1 MRTGLLFVPFAL
13 LLAADSRLA
22 ERERLVSESMEN
34 RGIRDSAV
42 LRAMRDTPRHEF
54 MPQHVRRYAYE
65 DRPVPIGYDQTIS
78 QPSLVAFMTES
89 LDVNRNHRVLEIGT
103 GSGYQ
108 AAVLAAVA
116 KEVYTIEIVP
126 ELARSSSETLKRLGY
141 KNVSTREGN
150 GYLGWPE
157 HAPFDRIILTAAPPE
172 LPQAL
177 VDQLKPGGKLIAPV
191 GRTSEE
197 QELMLVEKSKSGK
210 VKRRSIL
217 LVRFVPMVQH
227 PATQ

>member
-1 MRTGLLFVPFAL
+1 MRTCLLLIPFAL
-13 LLAADSRLA
+13 LLAADERMA
-22 ERERLVSESMEN
+22 ERERLVSESMEG
-34 RGIRDSAV
+34 RGIRNSTV

-54 MPQHVRRYAYE
+54 MPQEVRRYAYE
-65 DRPVPIGYDQTIS
+65 DRPVPIGYNQTIS

-108 AAVLAAVA
+108 AAVLAAIA

-141 KNVSTREGN
+141 KNVLTREGN

-157 HAPFDRIILTAAPPE
+157 QAPFDRIILTAAPPVCAPPISRYE
-172 LPQAL
+172 GLLTQAFVL
-177 VDQLKPGGKLIAPV
+177 HNPV
-191 GRTSEE
+191 
-197 QELMLVEKSKSGK
+197 
-210 VKRRSIL
+210 
-217 LVRFVPMVQH
+217 
-227 PATQ
+227 